1 MTRREVKLTIN
12 VEEILKEYQ
21 SMDRNDASITS
32 VREISQM
39 VILKRIVKNNL
50 KIESKELSEK
60 KKEII
65 LKIIENNI
73 FQHLIY
79 SLNEGSIMR
88 TMVSELLY
96 GTEETVKY
104 AFKPL
109 ANTLINPDP
118 LIYNPEH
125 GINRQF
131 DMHGEIDS
139 VDLSR
144 GELNL
149 STRKCTLMVDDTNL
163 ENILQLTSES
173 LDRENA
179 FFVSNSMDSLNMN
192 LFKKY
197 TSVKGRYSLNDL
209 YTKEKNKVPLV
220 DYGLKLIYEKYHLIE
235 RLIEDIKE
243 MKSPSSNDIQDISA
257 RLSNLFK
264 NEELKVVFSILN
276 NKQKILSEKIIYI
289 LILKTL
295 DCMATSTDLLGGKG
309 EPKVLKIKADLSNF
323 NKDYIS
329 EHDGSFEIMSN
340 KVENLCGEKESQIKS
355 VSIEH
360 KKWNTK
366 EKSLKEWKN
375 TTDLDPSS
383 QEYQKIV
390 RKEEEEIKSILR
402 EINFLNNKIY
412 LSKLDIKKARLICKA
427 IGTLQAIFS
436 VLSDLSSV
444 QKQYLLK
451 KIKESAKLLKV
462 QVVVTDEVEVAEKME
477 VDEPVEQHQTLDM
490 SGETGSSSAGASV
503 RTSTLGKVLAGGL
516 LVLGSTVYTSHR
528 YSKSKPTSAANSD
541 SDSLYHVMDSRQL
554 QNMNSHNMS

>member
-1 MTRREVKLTIN
+1 MREVKLTIN

-39 VILKRIVKNNL
+39 VILKRIIKNNL

-60 KKEII
+60 KKETI

-96 GTEETVKY
+96 GTEERVKD

-131 DMHGEIDS
+131 DMHGKLDNI
-139 VDLSR
+139 VLSN
-144 GELNL
+144 GELDL
-149 STRKCTLMVDDTNL
+149 STRTCTLMVDDTSL

-179 FFVSNSMDSLNMN
+179 YFVSNSMNLKDIE

-197 TSVKGRYSLNDL
+197 TSVKGRYSLDDL
-209 YTKEKNKVPLV
+209 YTKEKDKVLLV
-220 DYGLKLIYEKYHLIE
+220 DYGLKLIYKKYHLIDG
-235 RLIEDIKE
+235 LIKNIKE
-243 MKSPSSNDIQDISA
+243 IESSDNNKVHNIPKK
-257 RLSNLFK
+257 LSNLFK
-264 NEELKVVFSILN
+264 DKELEVVLSILN
-276 NKQKILSEKIIYI
+276 NEQKIWSEKMVYNNM
-289 LILKTL
+289 LKSF
-295 DCMATSTDLLGGKG
+295 DYMASNTDILGGKG

-323 NKDYIS
+323 SEDYID
-329 EHDGSFEIMSN
+329 ENDGLLEIMTDRLVKLRDEGKILYKSVDN
-340 KVENLCGEKESQIKS
+340 EKE
-355 VSIEH
+355 
-360 KKWNTK
+360 KWGKK
-366 EKSLKEWKN
+366 EKSLTEWKN
-375 TTDLDPSS
+375 TTDLDPDS
-383 QEYQKIV
+383 QEYQEAV
-390 RKEEEEIKSILR
+390 RKEEEEIKSILH
-402 EINFLNNKIY
+402 EINFLDNKIY
-412 LSKLDIKKARLICKA
+412 LSNFDTEQARLFHRDIN
-427 IGTLQAIFS
+427 IFPVIS
-436 VLSDLSSV
+436 SILPGLSPV
-444 QKQYLLK
+444 QKQHILK
-451 KIKESAKLLKV
+451 KMKELAKLLNV
-462 QVVVTDEVEVAEKME
+462 RVVVTDEPESVEKME
-477 VDEPVEQHQTLDM
+477 VDELIEQHQTLDM
-490 SGETGSSSAGASV
+490 SGKAESSTTGAKA

-516 LVLGSTVYTSHR
+516 LVLGSMAYANHH
-528 YSKSKPTSAANSD
+528 SKSKPTTTANSD

-554 QNMNSHNMS
+554 RNMNSHNMS